1 MIRHYMEQLRV
12 SLPATRLSLV
22 RVLEQ
27 YALPVL
33 ALATASYAL
42 LFAVA
47 AIYKYHA
54 FWMGFDLSVHEQL
67 LWNTTHGRIAAVSM
81 FGTTDSYFG
90 IDIIIVELLLAPLYA
105 LLPRTETMLVL
116 QTTIAATGAVPLYL
130 LATERTGQPR
140 YGLLMA
146 LLYFATLPV
155 QYAILYEFQI
165 RTAGTVLFLWA
176 FLSYERRRL
185 GWFLLLGLLAI
196 WTRSDGGLTLAA
208 IGLYALLERRPW
220 QWVVL
225 PPLLGI
231 GWLLLCVRVLIPAFR
246 DQNDFLY
253 SLIYAWLGDSPGAM
267 LATLLTRP
275 GYVFGNIAT
284 PDKLL
289 YLLDLFAPLLFL
301 PLLRPSLLLIAAPT
315 IALNLLSLDRIHW
328 SIRYHY
334 QAFAVP
340 FLLIATLYAFTAAQP
355 APTAPREPPRRP
367 WLARSA
373 PQVALALVVAALV
386 AQVWLRSPL
395 ISLATRDRD
404 PARIAL
410 AHEMLQLVPPDAS
423 LSITSTLGPH
433 AARREQLY
441 FFPGNVIYPPAIATN
456 GQYLLADTTEI
467 PAPDQPRFAAVLQ
480 DPVWQVRAQRGD
492 FILLERVAP

>member
-1 MIRHYMEQLRV
+1 MIRRYMEQLRL

-47 AIYKYHA
+47 AVYKYHA

-165 RTAGTVLFLWA
+165 RTAGTVFFLWA
-176 FLSYERRRL
+176 FLFYEQRRL

-208 IGLYALLERRPW
+208 IGLYALIERRPW

-225 PPLLGI
+225 PAALGM
-231 GWLLLCVRVLIPAFR
+231 GWLVLCVRVLIPAFR
-246 DQNDFLY
+246 AEHDFLY

-267 LATLLTRP
+267 LTTFVTRP
-275 GYVFGNIAT
+275 GFVFSNIVT

-340 FLLIATLYAFTAAQP
+340 FLLIATLYAFTAAQSARP
-355 APTAPREPPRRP
+355 AAAAPHRP
-367 WLARSA
+367 WLARYA
-373 PQVALALVVAALV
+373 PQVALALVGAALV

-404 PARIAL
+404 TARIAL

-433 AARREQLY
+433 AARREHLY
-441 FFPGNVIYPPAIATN
+441 FFPGNVIYPPELAAN

-480 DPVWQVRAQRGD
+480 DPAWQVRAQRGD
-492 FILLERVAP
+492 FILLERAAP